1 LQDMLRNEPEKM
13 KKFIEESQ
21 RWESPVQGLART
33 TTREIE
39 LNGTTIPA
47 NSPVIVRYGAANRD
61 AEMFECPHKFDIDRK
76 NAGAHMAFGSGAHFC
91 VGAMLAR
98 QEMASSFTALLNRMD
113 DIKLAQPLADLVHEP
128 SMFFLPIKHMHLAFN
143 KR

>member
-1 LQDMLRNEPEKM
+1 
-13 KKFIEESQ
+13 
-21 RWESPVQGLART
+21 
-33 TTREIE
+33 
-39 LNGTTIPA
+39 
-47 NSPVIVRYGAANRD
+47 
-61 AEMFECPHKFDIDRK
+61 MFECPHKFEIDRK

-128 SMFFLPIKHMHLAFN
+128 SMFFLPIKHMHLVFN